1 VLGIVRYPTLL
12 DDGIAF
18 VSEDDLWWVPTSGGR
33 AERIVPLRGHPADLH
48 ADHRGARVAFTSTE
62 EGARDVYLWSRQTG
76 DVRRLTFGGGV
87 LRVCGWNPEGKVVF
101 ASSHDRPFPR
111 DYRLYEVDPEG
122 GWPEPLGL
130 GPAVAVAWGPEEQL
144 VLGRHRTD
152 ATTWRG
158 YRGGRRGHLWW
169 RSSARAP
176 FSPVEPL
183 HALLDPTFLGDKL
196 LAVADPEGTPQ
207 VVQLSLVDGPLATVA
222 RSHHAPEAPVRH
234 LQARGDTAV
243 YVAGPDLFR
252 LGLDGDPV
260 HVEVSLRTSR
270 PERARRFVDP
280 SSYLEA
286 VAAHSDG
293 ARAAVVTRGR
303 PFVLGWFEG
312 AVKQLGQRHGVRYR
326 LPCWV
331 DGVRLGLASDDGGTD
346 GLEVHGLDG
355 KVTRLAEIDGGRAV
369 RLVAEPDGGHLLVL
383 DHRGALWRVPTDGEP
398 AREVHRGDR
407 PVVSFDASP
416 DGAWL
421 CFAVEVG
428 RRRGPTQ
435 LRLRR
440 LRPGDAVATSVDED
454 TGDVDGSD
462 SGSRPQPEEIV
473 LTSGRYRDLSPS
485 FDPDGK
491 HLFFLSYR
499 EFDPVYDAQS
509 FDLGFPRGARPYAV
523 VLDATAGDPFRPAP
537 GPLKSSPW
545 KPPKKPVA
553 VRVDPEGIQARVV
566 RFPLAEA
573 RYHRVI
579 GAGGGKVYLLR
590 SGVKGASSRRMYDP
604 GPGRAD
610 RQLVQWDFE
619 KRKTQVVND
628 KVSWFG
634 VSPDRRTLWIRS
646 DRQLRMGPA
655 HPDKT
660 QLDELK
666 KTSGRPG
673 RPTGF
678 VDLRR
683 VRVEV
688 DPGAEWQQMLHE
700 TARLMQD
707 HHFDAPTGAEVARWL
722 PIYTAQL
729 DRVSGRGELS
739 DLLKRFQGSLGTS
752 HAYEMGGDHQR
763 PPAWRP
769 GSLAADVVWDTEAGA
784 ARIAQV
790 ITGEA
795 EDPSRRSPLVEPGV
809 QLPEGT
815 LLRAVAQ
822 RTLSPTVTPAAALAH
837 HGGTDVEIDVEEP
850 GRPPRTVTVRTLHSD
865 RAVRYRHLVLQR
877 RSRVH
882 ALSEGQV
889 GYVHV
894 PNMGP
899 TGFAD
904 FHRDYLVECEH
915 PALIVDVRFNGGGH
929 VSQLLLEK
937 LARRRLGKVVPRW
950 GVPSSFPAHAVGG
963 PIVALADA
971 HAGSDGDIF
980 SHVFKRMGLG
990 PLVGTRTWGGTVG
1003 VVARHYLVDRSLVT
1017 QPEFANWFDD
1027 VGYGLE
1033 NFGTVPDVEV
1043 RVPPESERTGADPQL
1058 DESVRQAL
1066 AALQAP

>member
-1 VLGIVRYPTLL
+1 MLGIVRYPTLL

-33 AERIVPLRGHPADLH
+33 AERIVLLRGHPADLH
-48 ADHRGARVAFTSTE
+48 ANLEGTQIAFTSAE
-62 EGARDVYLWSRQTG
+62 EGARDVYLWCRETG
-76 DVRRLTFGGGV
+76 AVRRLTFEGGV
-87 LRVCGWNPEGKVVF
+87 LRVCGWSPEGRIVF
-101 ASSHDRPFPR
+101 ASSHDRPFSR
-111 DYRLYEVDPEG
+111 DHRLYQVAPEG
-122 GWPEPLGL
+122 GWPEPLEL
-130 GPAVAVAWGPEEQL
+130 GPAVAAAWGPEEQL
-144 VLGRHRTD
+144 VLGRDRTD

-169 RSSARAP
+169 RPRAADP
-176 FSPVEPL
+176 FIAAQPL

-196 LAVADPEGTPQ
+196 LAVADPDGTPQ
-207 VVQLSLVDGPLATVA
+207 VVQLSFDDGALTVEP
-222 RSHHAPEAPVRH
+222 RSRHAPEAPVRH
-234 LQARGDTAV
+234 LQARGHTAV

-252 LGLDGDPV
+252 LGLDGDPI
-260 HVEVSLRTSR
+260 HVDVSLRTSR
-270 PERARRFVDP
+270 PERARRFVDAG
-280 SSYLEA
+280 SYLEA
-286 VAAHSDG
+286 VAAHRDG
-293 ARAAVVTRGR
+293 ARVAVVARGR

-312 AVKQLGQRHGVRYR
+312 AVKQLGERQGVRYR

-331 DGVRLGLASDDGGTD
+331 DGDRLGLACDSGGTD

-355 KVTRLAEIDGGRAV
+355 TVTGLADIDGGRAV
-369 RLVAEPDGGHLLVL
+369 GLATEPGGRQLLAL

-398 AREVHRGDR
+398 AQVVHRGVR
-407 PVVSFDASP
+407 PVVSFDVSP

-421 CFAVEVG
+421 CYAVEVG

-440 LRPGDAVATSVDED
+440 LRPEAGATDED

-462 SGSRPQPEEIV
+462 RGSVAQPEEIV

-499 EFDPVYDAQS
+499 EFDPVYDALS

-537 GPLKSSPW
+537 GPLKPAPL

-573 RYHRVI
+573 RYHRVV

-628 KVSWFG
+628 KVSEFG
-634 VSPDRRTLWIRS
+634 VSPDRRTLWIRA
-646 DRQLRMGPA
+646 DRQLHMGPA

-666 KTSGRPG
+666 KTAGRPG

-688 DPGAEWQQMLHE
+688 DPTSEWRQMLHE
-700 TARLMQD
+700 TARLMED
-707 HHFDAPTGAEVARWL
+707 HHFDAPTGAEVAQWL
-722 PIYTAQL
+722 PFFEAQL
-729 DRVSGRGELS
+729 DRVGGRGELS
-739 DLLKRFQGSLGTS
+739 DLLQRFQGSLGTS
-752 HAYEMGGDHQR
+752 HAYEMGGDHRR

-769 GSLAADVVWDTEAGA
+769 GSLAADVVWDAEAGT
-784 ARIAQV
+784 ARIVRV

-809 QLPEGT
+809 QLPAGT
-815 LLRAVAQ
+815 LLRAIAQ
-822 RTLSPTVTPAAALAH
+822 RALSPRVTPGAALAH
-837 HGGTDVEIDVEEP
+837 HGGTDVDLEVEEP
-850 GRPPRTVTVRTLHSD
+850 GRPPRTVTVRTLHND
-865 RAVRYRHLVLQR
+865 RGVRYRHLVLER

-882 ALSEGQV
+882 TLSDGQV

-950 GVPSSFPAHAVGG
+950 GVPSSFPAHSVGG

-1043 RVPPESERTGADPQL
+1043 PVPPEAERAGVDPQL

-1066 AALQAP
+1066 AALHAL